1 MEVAK
6 WLFPF
11 TKNTTVT
18 YIICRTPSDTHSHWN
33 FDFYYLLNKKK
44 YSYFYFIDMCVNF
57 CMYVYRV
64 FVPCTPGGQK
74 RH

>member
-11 TKNTTVT
+11 TKDTTVT

-33 FDFYYLLNKKK
+33 FDFYYLLNKK
-44 YSYFYFIDMCVNF
+44 SIVISIL
-57 CMYVYRV
+57 
-64 FVPCTPGGQK
+64 
-74 RH
+74 